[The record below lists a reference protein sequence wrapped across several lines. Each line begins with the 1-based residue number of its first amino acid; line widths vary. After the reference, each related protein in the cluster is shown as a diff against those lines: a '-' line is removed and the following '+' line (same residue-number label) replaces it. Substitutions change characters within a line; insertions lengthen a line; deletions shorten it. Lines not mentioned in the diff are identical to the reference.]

1 MAVASLQ
8 DLYVE
13 ELRDLYN
20 AESQIAKA
28 LPKMAKVASNEEL
41 RAAFQEHLTVTEQ
54 QIERLEQIFE
64 TLGKSPKGKKC
75 MGMEGLLAEGKE
87 HMAEVKKGD
96 TLDAALIGA
105 AQKVEHYEIAGYGTA
120 RSFAETLGRQE
131 DAQLLQETL
140 DEEAETDDKLT
151 EIAVAVGVNMQAANE
166 ESEEDGDAVMS
177 SGSKGRSS
185 GSKSSSSRKR

>member
-8 DLYVE
+8 DLYIE

-20 AESQIAKA
+20 AENQIVKA
-28 LPKMAKVASNEEL
+28 LPKMAKVATNEEL
-41 RAAFQEHLTVTEQ
+41 RAAFQEHLQVTEQ

-64 TLGKSPKGKKC
+64 SLGKSPKGKKC

-120 RSFAETLGRQE
+120 RSFAETLGRTE
-131 DAQLLQETL
+131 DAQILQETL
-140 DEEAETDDKLT
+140 DEEAETDEKLT
-151 EIAVAVGVNMQAANE
+151 TIAEAVGVNLQAADE
-166 ESEEDGDAVMS
+166 ESEEDGDAVT
-177 SGSKGRSS
+177 SGSSRS
-185 GSKSSSSRKR
+185 GSSAKKPASRRK